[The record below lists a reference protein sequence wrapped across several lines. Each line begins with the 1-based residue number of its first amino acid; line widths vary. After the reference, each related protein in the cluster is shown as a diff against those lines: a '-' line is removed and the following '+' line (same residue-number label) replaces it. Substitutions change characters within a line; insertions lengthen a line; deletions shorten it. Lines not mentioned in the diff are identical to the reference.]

1 MTFKNAIVMLMTME
15 PGRIVEYIDHEK
27 IVCAVVT
34 EAKNLRLRLL
44 TDHNREVKLSV
55 NRLTHKKGAHLDVS
69 MGRDK
74 LVAEVKATAQRR
86 QALIAG
92 VDIKE
97 LWEVLN
103 SEQEWIDLVTMT
115 AFCFPEN
122 VTADHESAVIR
133 AFFGDRL
140 YFKFSP
146 DRFFPNSEDRVAQI
160 TARLEAEAKKNR
172 IIEEGGKWLAG
183 FTRDPNLKMP
193 EVATQGQREVVAILK
208 SVFLKAKESPHYAV
222 GKALLAK
229 VGIKY
234 TEGAFELLV
243 KLGAW
248 SETENIDLYRLE
260 IPVAFTDEVAAQAD
274 ELVKKNTEAIE
285 AARAET
291 VRKDLTSL
299 SLMTIDGQ
307 ATLDFDDALSIEK
320 DGDQYRLGVHIAD
333 VAHFI
338 KRWDLIDQE
347 AMARASSIY
356 MPDNKIPMIP
366 ASLAEGLCSLKAG
379 ELRPAI
385 SILARISPNFD
396 LIDYE
401 VIPSL
406 VRVKNQY
413 TYFDVNT
420 VADKDPEIVALH
432 AIAKRFREFRM
443 AQNAVQITLPEVNV
457 WINSDGTPGV
467 SHVNRESPSRM
478 LVAELM
484 IMANWLMAKFL
495 ADHDMPAVFRTQPE
509 PKQRL
514 YKGDGG
520 SVFQNWMQRKLLSR
534 FVLGITPQPHSG
546 LGLEAYV
553 TATSPIRKYFD
564 LTTQRQIRAIFDLE
578 QPATESAVDR
588 VIQII
593 GSSMTSISRLQF
605 GRSRFWLLKYL
616 ETQVGKK
623 EEALVLSE
631 RRNHFIVLLKAYMM
645 ECSLAKSGGIKLSPE
660 SLVQVTIQNVNAR
673 RDVVTVFLS

>member
-1 MTFKNAIVMLMTME
+1 MLMTME

>member
-1 MTFKNAIVMLMTME
+1 
-15 PGRIVEYIDHEK
+15 
-27 IVCAVVT
+27 
-34 EAKNLRLRLL
+34 
-44 TDHNREVKLSV
+44 
-55 NRLTHKKGAHLDVS
+55 
-69 MGRDK
+69 
-74 LVAEVKATAQRR
+74 
-86 QALIAG
+86 
-92 VDIKE
+92 
-97 LWEVLN
+97 
-103 SEQEWIDLVTMT
+103 
-115 AFCFPEN
+115 
-122 VTADHESAVIR
+122 
-133 AFFGDRL
+133 
-140 YFKFSP
+140 
-146 DRFFPNSEDRVAQI
+146 
-160 TARLEAEAKKNR
+160 
-172 IIEEGGKWLAG
+172 
-183 FTRDPNLKMP
+183 
-193 EVATQGQREVVAILK
+193 
-208 SVFLKAKESPHYAV
+208 
-222 GKALLAK
+222 
-229 VGIKY
+229 
-234 TEGAFELLV
+234 
-243 KLGAW
+243 
-248 SETENIDLYRLE
+248 
-260 IPVAFTDEVAAQAD
+260 
-274 ELVKKNTEAIE
+274 
-285 AARAET
+285 
-291 VRKDLTSL
+291 
-299 SLMTIDGQ
+299 
-307 ATLDFDDALSIEK
+307 
-320 DGDQYRLGVHIAD
+320 
-333 VAHFI
+333 
-338 KRWDLIDQE
+338 
-347 AMARASSIY
+347 